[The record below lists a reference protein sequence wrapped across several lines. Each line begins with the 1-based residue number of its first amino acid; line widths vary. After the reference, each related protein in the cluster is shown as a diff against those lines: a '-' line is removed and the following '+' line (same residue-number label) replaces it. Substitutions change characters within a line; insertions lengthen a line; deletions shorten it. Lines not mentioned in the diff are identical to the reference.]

1 MIPFLKKHSL
11 LLSALLLLTIFIV
24 CLFLPSAI
32 PALGVICFLFTLT
45 IAIAF
50 IIEKHKSAHLQGD
63 ITREA
68 MRRKITKD
76 ILILVI
82 TLVLAVLLGGVVSQ
96 LAASY
101 AGASVEVR
109 WRGLGMIVGFVAAI
123 LASFAVGFAVRWGVG
138 KLSRE

>member
-1 MIPFLKKHSL
+1 MLPFLKKYSL

-50 IIEKHKSAHLQGD
+50 IVEKHKSTHLQGD

-68 MRRKITKD
+68 MRRKIARD
-76 ILILVI
+76 IFILVI
-82 TLVLAVLLGGVVSQ
+82 TLVLAVFLGGIVSQ

-101 AGASVEVR
+101 AGAYVEVR
-109 WRGLGMIVGFVAAI
+109 WRGVGMVVGFIAAI
-123 LASFAVGFAVRWGVG
+123 LASFAVGFMVRWGVG
-138 KLSRE
+138 KLSKE